1 MLECSWSWI
10 VGAVFDNALNDLP
23 AKQSNRS
30 LSFAPLCFQAK
41 DLICLQA
48 GRKTQCAD
56 KQLLSLCLQVQALC
70 TAALDAWVWPLVQIL
85 MWWSASCSI
94 SHSPCFLQPTQRW
107 IYSGSQSFWDT
118 IHTKPAILM
127 WKPSAIIVLFVS
139 ICAICAICAKWT
151 DPDRHQISSSCHGVV
166 EILSLEPI
174 FHSQLGTSPV
184 EREKPVWICLIF
196 SSWLFSWDDFHCDV
210 WWQAVSI
217 ILEQVQGTAH
227 KLAPTLGAVHH
238 IRSQRNFQPPL
249 LRKRNAVFFN
259 SKNLQTLTLHL
270 CFQAVIIVM
279 IQHFFTIFRPYFT
292 SQVLDRCMHRL
303 HAGGFPPPP
312 CHGAAGPRR
321 PGQRRR
327 SHGGSADGAGEGSE
341 ALVAAADERG
351 GGGKIM
357 EDWDSW
363 DSWVSR
369 LATSS
374 LGFLFERLQQTS
386 TNKLPGF
393 CGRLQHESV
402 ESKWIKCIRWVCNF
416 SFSSSTFPRQ
426 KGTYV

>member
-10 VGAVFDNALNDLP
+10 VGAVFDNGLNDLP

-118 IHTKPAILM
+118 SHTKPAILM

-139 ICAICAICAKWT
+139 ICAICAKWT

-238 IRSQRNFQPPL
+238 IRSQRNFQQPL

-270 CFQAVIIVM
+270 CFQAVIIVI
-279 IQHFFTIFRPYFT
+279 IQHFFNHILTIFYQPGTPALY
-292 SQVLDRCMHRL
+292 
-303 HAGGFPPPP
+303 APPP
-312 CHGAAGPRR
+312 CWRLSSAAVPRR
-321 PGQRRR
+321 
-327 SHGGSADGAGEGSE
+327 GGSKATGATPTTEPWGICRWRRWRRFRSPCG
-341 ALVAAADERG
+341 RCWWTRWRW
-351 GGGKIM
+351 

-369 LATSS
+369 LASYFVSWFPLWKATTNINKQATWILWTSATWICRIKMNQMHPLS
-374 LGFLFERLQQTS
+374 L
-386 TNKLPGF
+386 
-393 CGRLQHESV
+393 
-402 ESKWIKCIRWVCNF
+402 
-416 SFSSSTFPRQ
+416 
-426 KGTYV
+426 